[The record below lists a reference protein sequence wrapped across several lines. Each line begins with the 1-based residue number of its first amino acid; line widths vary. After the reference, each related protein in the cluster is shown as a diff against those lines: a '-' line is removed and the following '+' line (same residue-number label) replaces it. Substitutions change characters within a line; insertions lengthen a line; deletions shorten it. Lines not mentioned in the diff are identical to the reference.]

1 MKNNLVV
8 LINPGHDDE
17 VPESIA
23 RSFGARSRDIPRED
37 PPLSIINLGGFIRD
51 HGYNVFILDTHV
63 EPNYKLIL
71 KDLIATKP
79 LAIGLSVIL
88 GKFTKNAI
96 TITKIIRSMDA
107 DIPIVWGGKLI
118 HLAYDKIFKEL
129 DIDYVVVGDGEFSFL
144 YLLDALRTGTN
155 IEKIPGVGYKKNGSF
170 VVNKNT
176 TIVDDIDQI
185 YQSEDF
191 GWDLIKDKI
200 NYKQIPYFIN
210 LYTSRGCRFN
220 CSFCYLRDL
229 EQMQPHLRYR
239 RRSAENVIKELN
251 YLHNNFG
258 INVFTF
264 GDDDFLYDLKK
275 VVPVLQYIRKRG
287 FYIEHFWTHIHN
299 LTLENIDLLKGICQT
314 ICYSV
319 ETASPRLQKILQ
331 KLVPVEKI
339 LSVNRL
345 LRQAGINTVHNFLF
359 GIPTETDKETKQ
371 NIDLIKQIKE
381 ANPYARAN
389 CYILSPIPETPIF
402 DYGQKVAQKKI
413 DWTLSDLANFHFRYM
428 GESFSK
434 FRPYLS
440 FEDNLFYERA
450 TVLANELFT
459 EINKPAT
466 EEQKN
471 EIKASGRLKYIFGDL
486 EEICYPEILKKKYI
500 LNEVITATEKGLPL
514 PKIKPF

>member
-1 MKNNLVV
+1 
-8 LINPGHDDE
+8 
-17 VPESIA
+17 
-23 RSFGARSRDIPRED
+23 
-37 PPLSIINLGGFIRD
+37 
-51 HGYNVFILDTHV
+51 
-63 EPNYKLIL
+63 
-71 KDLIATKP
+71 
-79 LAIGLSVIL
+79 
-88 GKFTKNAI
+88 
-96 TITKIIRSMDA
+96 
-107 DIPIVWGGKLI
+107 
-118 HLAYDKIFKEL
+118 
-129 DIDYVVVGDGEFSFL
+129 
-144 YLLDALRTGTN
+144 
-155 IEKIPGVGYKKNGSF
+155 
-170 VVNKNT
+170 
-176 TIVDDIDQI
+176 
-185 YQSEDF
+185 
-191 GWDLIKDKI
+191 
-200 NYKQIPYFIN
+200 
-210 LYTSRGCRFN
+210 
-220 CSFCYLRDL
+220 
-229 EQMQPHLRYR
+229 MQPHLRYR